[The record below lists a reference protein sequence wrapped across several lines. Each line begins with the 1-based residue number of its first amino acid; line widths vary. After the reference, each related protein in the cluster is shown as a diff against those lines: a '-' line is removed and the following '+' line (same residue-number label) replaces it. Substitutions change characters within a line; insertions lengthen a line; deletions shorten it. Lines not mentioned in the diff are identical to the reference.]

1 MDASNSSK
9 SSDYGV
15 EESRGTVVQLAADE
29 ITIRHQDSVLGAI
42 AQCIS
47 RVRGIAHQSQLNG

>member
-15 EESRGTVVQLAADE
+15 EESRGTVVRLAVYE

-42 AQCIS
+42 AVHFPHAGY
-47 RVRGIAHQSQLNG
+47 RIAKQ